1 MFEKAQHGEAFT
13 SIVAHEL
20 GHEVSC
26 DRGNRRLGTNTVATA
41 LLSGRGG
48 NRKRLMTE
56 TREQMEGRGA
66 IILALKQIYFMFGPA
81 LPFAPCG

>member
-26 DRGNRRLGTNTVATA
+26 DRENRRLGINTVATA

-48 NRKRLMTE
+48 NRRD
-56 TREQMEGRGA
+56 
-66 IILALKQIYFMFGPA
+66 
-81 LPFAPCG
+81 